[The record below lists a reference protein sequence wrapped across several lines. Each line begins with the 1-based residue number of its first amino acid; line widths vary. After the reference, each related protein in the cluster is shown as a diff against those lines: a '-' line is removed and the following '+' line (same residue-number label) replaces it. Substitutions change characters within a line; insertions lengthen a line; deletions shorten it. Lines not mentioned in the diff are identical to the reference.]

1 MPNTSLPTAQ
11 ELDQLMA
18 ERQLWRRMFVSSLAP
33 KLLVC
38 LALVVICAASLIWLA
53 SDVPEYVRHLEP
65 AIGFALVCACCL
77 VTLAAVLLLQLAELP
92 YPTLTSLRENEVMK
106 DMLTVWVK
114 SFGSVNASDARLE
127 ANPA

>member
-1 MPNTSLPTAQ
+1 
-11 ELDQLMA
+11 MA

-38 LALVVICAASLIWLA
+38 LALVVICAAGLFWIA
-53 SDVPEYVRHLEP
+53 SDVLEHVRHLEP

-77 VTLAAVLLLQLAELP
+77 GTLAAVLLLQLAELP

-114 SFGSVNASDARLE
+114 SFDSVNASDDRLE